1 MTQGRTITV
10 FAARSG
16 CGKTV
21 LATNLAV
28 VLSAGG
34 RRVCL
39 VDLDFDFGDAAVML
53 GLPVRRSLAD
63 AVRTPQKAQGA
74 LPYDGLS
81 VAAAVTLYRPGL
93 DCLLAP
99 ETPGEAD
106 QLPIGLLSGLLR
118 FLPRKYDF
126 VIIDTPGGFSAMS
139 LAALDVADQQVLV
152 STAERTALKGLRR
165 VLDVFD
171 LLPYDRDRRRV
182 VINRTDS
189 RVDLPPADVEALIR
203 NPVALRLPAS
213 IDVPA
218 SVNHGVPL
226 AIWQPAH
233 PLSRAVH
240 QLADQITTADGKCR
254 QDPPA

>member
-10 FAARSG
+10 FAAKNG

-28 VLSAGG
+28 VLSASG

-63 AVRTPQKAQGA
+63 AVRTPRTANGA

-93 DCLLAP
+93 DCLFAP
-99 ETPGEAD
+99 ETPREAD
-106 QLPIGLLSGLLR
+106 QLPITLLSGLLR

-126 VIIDTPGGFSAMS
+126 VILDAPAGFSALS
-139 LAALDVADQQVLV
+139 LAALDVADQQLLV
-152 STAERTALKGLRR
+152 STAERPALKGLRR

-171 LLPYDRDRRRV
+171 LLPYERENRRV

-203 NPVALRLPAS
+203 SQVALRLPAS

-226 AIWQPAH
+226 VIWQPAH
-233 PLSRAVH
+233 PMSRAVH
-240 QLADQITTADGKCR
+240 QLADLIVSADERCR
-254 QDPPA
+254 RDPPA